1 MKNNKN
7 IAIIGGG
14 PSGLMAAEIIAA
26 AGHFVTIYDA
36 MPSFG
41 RKFLLAGRGGLNL
54 THSEPFE
61 KFITRYYEAANWLE
75 PSIRNFDAQKLRN
88 WCEELGQETFIGSS
102 GRIFPH
108 SMKASPLLRA
118 WLKRLDD
125 LGVHYFMRHLWK
137 GFDGE
142 NLIFRN
148 ADKNI
153 IKVKA
158 DATLLALGGAS
169 WPHLG
174 SDGSWVDI
182 LSKCGVKISPLRP
195 ANCGFVTKWSD
206 YLINNFA
213 GTPLK
218 SVAIRHKN
226 FSHKG
231 EMIITKQGI
240 EGVAV
245 YALSAYLRKVIQN
258 EGEAVLHIDLRPE
271 MSVLQLAKKLQIR
284 GKQSLSNY
292 LRKAGFPAVAS
303 ALLNELFPSDKL
315 SKATPDIL
323 ATYLKNLPITLTSTT
338 NIDRAISTAGGITR
352 DSVDENF
359 MLKTKTGVFAAGEM
373 LDFEAPTG
381 GYLLQG
387 CFSTAV
393 TAAKGILNFVK

>member
-1 MKNNKN
+1 MKTNKN
-7 IAIIGGG
+7 IVIIGGG
-14 PSGLMAAEIIAA
+14 PSGLMAAEIIAQ
-26 AGHFVTIYDA
+26 AGYSVTIYDA

-41 RKFLLAGRGGLNL
+41 RKFLMAGRGGLNL
-54 THSEPFE
+54 THSEPLE
-61 KFITRYYEAANWLE
+61 KFITRYYEASKWLE
-75 PSIRNFDAQKLRN
+75 PSLRTFDSQKLRN
-88 WCEELGQETFIGSS
+88 WCAELGQETFIGSS
-102 GRIFPH
+102 GRVFPR

-118 WLKRLDD
+118 WLKKLEN
-125 LGVHYFMRHLWK
+125 LGVRYFVRHLWR

-142 NLIFRN
+142 NLIFRD
-148 ADKNI
+148 ADKKI
-153 IKVKA
+153 IKIKA

-182 LSKCGVKISPLRP
+182 LLKCGVKVSELRP

-206 YLINNFA
+206 YMIGNFA

-218 SVAIRHKN
+218 SVAIRHKD

-245 YALSAYLRKVIQN
+245 YALSAYLREAIQN
-258 EGEAVLHIDLRPE
+258 DGKAVLHIDLRPE
-271 MSVLQLAKKLQIR
+271 MSVLELAKKLQIR

-292 LRKAGFPAVAS
+292 LRKAGFSPVAS
-303 ALLNELFPSDKL
+303 ALLNELFPTDKL
-315 SKATPDIL
+315 KEATPDIL
-323 ATYLKNLPITLTSTT
+323 AAHLKNLPITLTSTT
-338 NIDRAISTAGGITR
+338 NIDRAISTAGGISHE
-352 DSVDENF
+352 SVDENF
-359 MLKTKTGVFAAGEM
+359 MLKTKPGIFAAGEM
-373 LDFEAPTG
+373 LNWEAPTG

-393 TAAKGILNFVK
+393 SAAKGILNFIK

>member
-7 IAIIGGG
+7 IVIIGGG
-14 PSGLMAAEIIAA
+14 PSGLMAAEIIATS
-26 AGHFVTIYDA
+26 GYSVTIYDA

-41 RKFLLAGRGGLNL
+41 RKFLMAGRGGLNL
-54 THSEPFE
+54 THSEPLE
-61 KFITRYYEAANWLE
+61 KFITRYYEASNWLE
-75 PSIRNFDAQKLRN
+75 PSIRNYDPQKLRN

-102 GRIFPH
+102 GRVFPR

-118 WLKRLDD
+118 WLKKLEN
-125 LGVHYFMRHLWK
+125 LGVNYFVRHLWQ

-142 NLIFRN
+142 NLIFRD
-148 ADKNI
+148 ADQKI
-153 IKVKA
+153 IKIKA

-182 LSKCGVKISPLRP
+182 LSKCGVKISELRP

-206 YLINNFA
+206 YMINHFA

-218 SVAIRHKN
+218 SVAIRHKD
-226 FSHKG
+226 FLHKG
-231 EMIITKQGI
+231 EMIITKHGI

-245 YALSAYLRKVIQN
+245 YALSAYLREVIKN
-258 EGEAVLHIDLRPE
+258 EGKAVLHIDLRPE
-271 MSVLQLAKKLQIR
+271 MSVVELAQKLQIR

-292 LRKAGFPAVAS
+292 LRKAGFPPVAS
-303 ALLNELFPSDKL
+303 ALLNELFPSDQL

-323 ATYLKNLPITLTSTT
+323 ASYLKNLPITLTSTT
-338 NIDRAISTAGGITR
+338 NIDRAISTAGGISR
-352 DSVDENF
+352 ESVDENF
-359 MLKTKTGVFAAGEM
+359 MLKTKPGVFAAGEM

-393 TAAKGILNFVK
+393 SAAKGILNFVK

>member
-1 MKNNKN
+1 MKNSKN
-7 IAIIGGG
+7 IVIIGGG
-14 PSGLMAAEIIAA
+14 PSGLMAAEIIAT
-26 AGHFVTIYDA
+26 AGYAVTIYDA

-54 THSEPFE
+54 THSEPLE
-61 KFITRYYEAANWLE
+61 KFLTRYYEASNWLE
-75 PSIRNFDAQKLRN
+75 PSIKDFDAQKLRN

-102 GRIFPH
+102 GRIFPL

-125 LGVHYFMRHLWK
+125 LGVKFFVRHAWQ

-142 NLIFRN
+142 DLIFRN
-148 ADKNI
+148 IDKNI
-153 IKVKA
+153 IKIRA

-182 LSKCGVKISPLRP
+182 LLKYGVKISELRP

-206 YLINNFA
+206 FMINNFA

-218 SVAIRHKN
+218 SVAIRHEN

-240 EGVAV
+240 EGNAV
-245 YALSAYLRKVIQN
+245 YALSAYLRESILD
-258 EGEAVLHIDLRPE
+258 EGKAILNIDLRPE
-271 MSVLQLAKKLQIR
+271 MSVLELAKKLQIR

-292 LRKAGFPAVAS
+292 LRKAGFTSAAS
-303 ALLNELFPSDKL
+303 ALLNELFPADKL
-315 SKATPDIL
+315 KEATPEIL

-338 NIDRAISTAGGITR
+338 NIDRAISTAGGIKR
-352 DSVDENF
+352 ESVDENF
-359 MLKTKTGVFAAGEM
+359 MLKAKPGIFAAGEM
-373 LDFEAPTG
+373 LDWEAPTG

-387 CFSTAV
+387 CFSTANM
-393 TAAKGILNFVK
+393 AAKGILNFVK